1 MGREAH
7 RTVEAPMSQMTDT
20 NQSRLAT
27 LELKD
32 LSIVYKRRG
41 KHGREEFVDAVDGV
55 SLAVQPGHF
64 VCIVGASGCGKT
76 TLLKAAAG
84 LLAPAR
90 GTVEVNGAI
99 AKPGSRDMAVVFQ
112 QDALFPWRTVE
123 QNVRFGLDVQKLKTP
138 QHRARVQA
146 TINLVNLKGTED
158 MYPHE
163 LSGGMRQRVNLARAL
178 ALDPEILLM
187 DEPFAA
193 LDAQTREIMQKELL
207 DIWSRQRKTVLFVTH
222 QLDEAVYLA
231 DRVVVM
237 GARPG
242 RVLEIIDVD
251 IPRPRDLQVKRTP
264 EFVQMI
270 DHIWSLIEGSV
281 RESMGVTTRRKG
293 TRIKKRRT

>member
-1 MGREAH
+1 
-7 RTVEAPMSQMTDT
+7 
-20 NQSRLAT
+20 
-27 LELKD
+27 
-32 LSIVYKRRG
+32 
-41 KHGREEFVDAVDGV
+41 
-55 SLAVQPGHF
+55 
-64 VCIVGASGCGKT
+64 
-76 TLLKAAAG
+76 
-84 LLAPAR
+84 
-90 GTVEVNGAI
+90 
-99 AKPGSRDMAVVFQ
+99 MAVVFQ

-251 IPRPRDLQVKRTP
+251 IPRPPRPAGQAHAR
-264 EFVQMI
+264 
-270 DHIWSLIEGSV
+270 V
-281 RESMGVTTRRKG
+281 RSDDRPHLEPDRRQCPRVDGCHHTAQGHPHQEASHVIPSKSDC
-293 TRIKKRRT
+293 RR